1 MADRSIAKRLLNRL
15 LSARTGYSYLQIRTV
30 SSSSPSWNPPQF
42 FGYLRTGQ
50 GPNDVDEPRFLV
62 TGASGQIGA
71 ELIPLLRHRHPGCV
85 VASDVRMNR
94 DVAGAGQFVYC
105 DVQDKDNLARIILE
119 NGVNT
124 VVHLATL
131 LSAIG
136 ERNPQLALRVNTQGI
151 QNVLELAA
159 QHKLRVY
166 APSTIAVFGPTT
178 PRINTPDCTVKEP
191 TTMYGITKVHQELL
205 GQYYSQKFG
214 VDFRS
219 LRYPGVISH
228 ASLPGGGTTDYAVEI
243 FHAALTT
250 GSYNCFLGPD
260 TSLPFLYMPDCLAA
274 TYQLMMAD
282 SATLSQTTYNVTAMS
297 FTPAELCAAIQR
309 RLPHFRVDYR
319 PDFRDTIARSWPQS
333 VDDSAARRDWGW
345 KPSFELDAMTEH
357 MLTALEAQLA
367 AKRDRAAS
375 KKQKEA
381 SIDPLLRPPSVHAA

>member
-1 MADRSIAKRLLNRL
+1 MANRRLADSFLHRL
-15 LSARTGYSYLQIRTV
+15 LSFSRAGCPDIYARSI
-30 SSSSPSWNPPQF
+30 SSSCTATFPPQF
-42 FGYLRTGQ
+42 GGYLRTGQ
-50 GPNDVDEPRFLV
+50 GPSDVDEPRVLV

-71 ELIPLLRHRHPGCV
+71 ELIPLLRQKHPDCV

-94 DVAGAGQFVYC
+94 EVTGAGPFVYC

-119 NGVNT
+119 NGINT

-136 ERNPQLALRVNTQGI
+136 ERNPQLALKVNTQGI

-159 QHKLRVY
+159 QHHLRVY

-205 GQYYSQKFG
+205 GQYYNQKFG

-219 LRYPGVISH
+219 LRYPGVISS
-228 ASLPGGGTTDYAVEI
+228 ATLPGGGTTDYAVEI

-250 GSYNCFLGPD
+250 GTYACFLGPD
-260 TSLPFLYMPDCLAA
+260 TALPFLYMPDCLAA

-282 SATLSQTTYNVTAMS
+282 SASLSQTTYNVTAMS

-309 RLPHFRVDYR
+309 RLPRFTVDYR
-319 PDFRDTIARSWPQS
+319 PDFRDAIARSWPQS
-333 VDDSAARRDWGW
+333 VDDSAARTDWGW
-345 KPSFELDAMTEH
+345 RPDFDLDAMTDH
-357 MLTALEAQLA
+357 MLTALDAQLR
-367 AKRDRAAS
+367 AKRERA
-375 KKQKEA
+375 KQRQA
-381 SIDPLLRPPSVHAA
+381 IVDPLLRPPSVDAA